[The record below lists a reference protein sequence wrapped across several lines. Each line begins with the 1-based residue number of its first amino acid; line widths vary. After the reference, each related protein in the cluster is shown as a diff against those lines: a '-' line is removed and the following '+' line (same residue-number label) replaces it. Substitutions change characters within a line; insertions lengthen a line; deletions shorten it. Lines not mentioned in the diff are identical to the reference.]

1 MGTKIEF
8 IIDKIKIKKKQ
19 DLSYIKCVY
28 EIKDNNYIQII
39 NNSNE
44 KDDANEEIES
54 KIKMVKQKNNY

>member
-54 KIKMVKQKNNY
+54 KIKMVK